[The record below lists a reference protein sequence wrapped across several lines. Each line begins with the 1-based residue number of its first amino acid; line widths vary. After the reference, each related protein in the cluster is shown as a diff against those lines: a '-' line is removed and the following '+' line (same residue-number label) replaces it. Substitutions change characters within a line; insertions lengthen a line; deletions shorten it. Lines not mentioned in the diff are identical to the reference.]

1 MTTYILLVYI
11 FILLLFSLFVTN
23 NDFMFPATVVF
34 IVYAFSVSLAIIEMK
49 KWDVYISAETLSIF
63 CAGLMIYLIVGIVTR
78 GLAKPFRI
86 KKECQYTNGNFH
98 EVLEVSS
105 VITVIVILLNIY
117 VVLEMFKAVRTTA
130 LVAGAFSSVGEMIG
144 NSRNAVVYGET
155 SLKLTSTVRYL
166 YHFQYATSYIYLYI
180 EMLRIAKKK
189 KEKALTVI
197 SHWLPIILFFLTTFI
212 RGERMACLE
221 IVTAGIFLFYYFF
234 REQHGGNVKGFQGK
248 FAVRVAGIVI
258 IVLIAFSQIRG
269 FVGRTNTYD
278 LVDYIAQYAGAPIK
292 LFDMFIQNPP
302 SKNTS
307 IWGAETFVNVWKY
320 IGHKTGDATLNGLI
334 MNKEFR
340 SVNGFGLG
348 NVYTAFREYMN
359 DFGFIGLLVLTT
371 IHSFFFTYYYTCI
384 KKVNRHSFTSRIDF
398 SVLLY
403 AFLVPSLFF
412 FSIDDRLF
420 QAYLDIEKVKIVIW
434 MYVVSKVVVCL
445 NKENGRWI
453 IKLHN

>member
-1 MTTYILLVYI
+1 MTTYILLIYI
-11 FILLLFSLFVTN
+11 FILLLFSLFITN

-34 IVYAFSVSLAIIEMK
+34 VVYAFSVSLAIIEIK
-49 KWDVYISAETLSIF
+49 KWDVYISTETLVIF
-63 CAGLMIYLIVGIVTR
+63 FTGLLTYLIVGIITMNIAR
-78 GLAKPFRI
+78 PISI
-86 KKECQYTNGNFH
+86 KTKFQHTGRNYH
-98 EVLEVSS
+98 EVIEVRSP
-105 VITVIVILLNIY
+105 VTIIVILLNIY
-117 VVLEMFKAVRTTA
+117 VVVEMFKAVRTTA
-130 LVAGAFSSVGEMIG
+130 LVVGAFSSVGEMIG

-166 YHFQYATSYIYLYI
+166 YHFQYAASYVYLYI

-189 KEKALTVI
+189 KAKVFTVI
-197 SHWLPIILFFLTTFI
+197 SHWLPIALFFLTTFI

-234 REQHGGNVKGFQGK
+234 REQHGGNVKGFQVK
-248 FAVRVAGIVI
+248 FAIRVAGIVI

-278 LVDYIAQYAGAPIK
+278 IIDYIAQYAGAPIK
-292 LFDMFIQNPP
+292 LFDMFVKNPP
-302 SKNTS
+302 SKSTT

-320 IGHKTGDATLNGLI
+320 IGYKTGDATLNGLI

-359 DFGFIGLLVLTT
+359 DFGFCGVIVLTS
-371 IHSFFFTYYYTCI
+371 IHSFFFTYYYICI
-384 KKVNRHSFTSRIDF
+384 KRKNRSSFTSKIDF

-434 MYVVSKVVVCL
+434 MFAVSKVIMYL
-445 NKENGRWI
+445 DKRKLI
-453 IKLHN
+453 IKLHS